1 MHIFHRT
8 YVAEVE
14 SGEGDHHAVIASG
27 PGGEDNGKSQ
37 DRNIKEALVYSL
49 DPIEAGHGESVL
61 RLARLA
67 RSGGAPDPRHFKRIS
82 IRGPDVFEAAQL
94 FHHGSVESFL
104 RAQQIG
110 PDAFLRIHLPDGDE
124 NGNWDDR
131 KHDQPDP
138 PIGL

>member
-8 YVAEVE
+8 HDAEVE
-14 SGEGDHHAVIASG
+14 SGEGDNHPVIASG
-27 PGGEDNGKSQ
+27 SSGEDNGKAE

-67 RSGGAPDPRHFKRIS
+67 RSGGAPDPRHFERIS

-110 PDAFLRIHLPDGDE
+110 PDAFLRIYLPDGDE
-124 NGNWDDR
+124 NRNRDDSE
-131 KHDQPDP
+131 HDEPDP
-138 PIGL
+138 PIGF